1 MTCSRPRSRCFPRCA
16 RPWRRDSSW
25 ARSARWWRA
34 RDRPACSWRPA
45 RTGPWTWRCPC
56 PARACAGR
64 WRGSPDRWQ
73 ARPSSPRRSDSGVVN
88 LISLEKAAK
97 AYAHRSLLNGV
108 SLGVSAG
115 DTIGV
120 VGRNGA
126 GKSTL
131 LGMLAGQIAP
141 DTGRVAMAA
150 GLRLGYLPQGDQLAG
165 TVGEIVFGPVNGPMG
180 GTSRGP
186 MVRTAG
192 GLAVTGSAPDP
203 DGPRAPWE
211 ADPRARAIMAELL
224 PGIGVEATAGQL
236 SGGERRRVAL
246 AALLVAE
253 RDVLLLDEPTNHLDI
268 EAIDWLGRHLRDRA
282 GNEHC
287 AVIVVSHDRWLLY
300 AVCDRT
306 WEIDPGPVP
315 SAQGRYSAD
324 VLAPAER
331 ERSDAPAQ
339 RRRRNLAR
347 KELAW
352 LQRGARARTTK
363 AKFRVEAANTLIA
376 SEPPPR
382 DSVELTRL
390 ATARLGKT
398 VIELEDVSVSVGT
411 GDRERSL
418 LDQVTWRLGP
428 GDRVGIVGVNGSGKT
443 SLLNVLAGGVD
454 SGSASPGLHAD
465 GTVIRGKTVR
475 LAHLSQELAE
485 LDPDQRVRAAVEEI
499 RLRIRVG
506 DRELSAGQLLERLGF
521 TAERQRTR
529 VGDLSGGEQR
539 RVQMLRLLMDEPNVL
554 LLDEPTNDL
563 DIETLT
569 EFEDLLDDWP
579 GTLVVV
585 SHDRYFL
592 ERVTEHVVA
601 LLGDGKL
608 AFLGGGVDEYL
619 DRVRAARAGDA
630 PGGPVPARAA
640 AARAA
645 AARAAAARTAAA
657 RTAAARTAAARTAAA
672 RTAAAGAA
680 AAGAPGASPVA
691 GTEPPRTSAAQERT
705 ARKELQRLERQLERL
720 SARETELTAQL
731 AANATDYEKL
741 TTLGADLKAT
751 QAEKADLEERWLTV
765 AAELEQ

>member
-1 MTCSRPRSRCFPRCA
+1 M
-16 RPWRRDSSW
+16 
-25 ARSARWWRA
+25 
-34 RDRPACSWRPA
+34 
-45 RTGPWTWRCPC
+45 
-56 PARACAGR
+56 
-64 WRGSPDRWQ
+64 
-73 ARPSSPRRSDSGVVN
+73 VN

-97 AYAHRSLLNGV
+97 AYAHRSLLDGV

-115 DTIGV
+115 DRIGV

-131 LGMLAGQIAP
+131 LRMLAGRVAP
-141 DTGRVAMAA
+141 DTGRVATAS
-150 GLRLGYLPQGDQLAG
+150 GLRLGYLPQADQLAG
-165 TVGEIVFGPVNGPMG
+165 TVGEIVFGPMG
-180 GTSRGP
+180 GTAGRFAVGP
-186 MVRTAG
+186 
-192 GLAVTGSAPDP
+192 AVAGSAMEP
-203 DGPRAPWE
+203 DGSDIPLAPWE

-224 PGIGVEATAGQL
+224 PGIGVDAQAGQL

-253 RDVLLLDEPTNHLDI
+253 QDVLLLDEPTNHLDI

-287 AVIVVSHDRWLLY
+287 AVIVVSHDRWLLDT
-300 AVCDRT
+300 VCERT
-306 WEIDPGPVP
+306 WEIDRGQVH
-315 SAQGRYSAD
+315 SAEGGYSAY
-324 VLAPAER
+324 VLAQAER
-331 ERSDAPAQ
+331 VRSEDATE

-443 SLLNVLAGGVD
+443 SLLTVLDGGVD

-485 LDPDQRVRAAVEEI
+485 LDPDQRVRAAVEEV

-529 VGDLSGGEQR
+529 VGDLSGGERR
-539 RVQMLRLLMDEPNVL
+539 RVQLLRLLMDEPNVL

-619 DRVRAARAGDA
+619 DRVRAARAGGA
-630 PGGPVPARAA
+630 PRGPVPARAA
-640 AARAA
+640 PS
-645 AARAAAARTAAA
+645 RTAAA
-657 RTAAARTAAARTAAA
+657 GAAAAGAAAAGA
-672 RTAAAGAA
+672 AAAGAA

>member
-1 MTCSRPRSRCFPRCA
+1 M
-16 RPWRRDSSW
+16 
-25 ARSARWWRA
+25 
-34 RDRPACSWRPA
+34 
-45 RTGPWTWRCPC
+45 
-56 PARACAGR
+56 
-64 WRGSPDRWQ
+64 
-73 ARPSSPRRSDSGVVN
+73 N

-97 AYAHRSLLNGV
+97 SYAHRNLLDGI

-115 DTIGV
+115 DRIGV

-131 LGMLAGQIAP
+131 LALLGGRVAP

-150 GLRLGYLPQGDQLAG
+150 GLRIGYLPQSDQLAG
-165 TVGEIVFGPVNGPMG
+165 TVGEIVFGPVGGPRG
-180 GTSRGP
+180 GP
-186 MVRTAG
+186 AG
-192 GLAVTGSAPDP
+192 GPRGGGSAPEP

-224 PGIGVEATAGQL
+224 PGISVGAAAGQL

-246 AALLVAE
+246 ASLLVAE

-282 GNEHC
+282 ENGRC
-287 AVIVVSHDRWLLY
+287 AVIVVSHDRWLLDT
-300 AVCDRT
+300 VCERT
-306 WEIDPGPVP
+306 WEVDRGQVH
-315 SAQGRYSAD
+315 SAEGGYSAY
-324 VLAPAER
+324 VLAEAER
-331 ERSDAPAQ
+331 ERGEEAAE

-363 AKFRVEAANTLIA
+363 AKFRVEAATALIA

-398 VIELEDVSVSVGT
+398 VIELEDVSVSVGAD
-411 GDRERSL
+411 GHERSL
-418 LDQVTWRLGP
+418 LDRVTWRLGP

-443 SLLNVLAGGVD
+443 SLLTVLAEGGEAGPPQA
-454 SGSASPGLHAD
+454 SALSASPGWHAD

-485 LDPDQRVRAAVEEI
+485 IDPDQRVREAVEEI
-499 RLRIRVG
+499 QLRIRVG

-521 TAERQRTR
+521 TAERQWTR
-529 VGDLSGGEQR
+529 VGDLSGGERR
-539 RVQMLRLLMDEPNVL
+539 RVQMLRLLMTEPNVL

-608 AFLGGGVDEYL
+608 SFLGGGVDEYL
-619 DRVRAARAGDA
+619 DRVRAGRDA
-630 PGGPVPARAA
+630 SVAAPAAE
-640 AARAA
+640 
-645 AARAAAARTAAA
+645 
-657 RTAAARTAAARTAAA
+657 
-672 RTAAAGAA
+672 A
-680 AAGAPGASPVA
+680 AAGAPGV
-691 GTEPPRTSAAQERT
+691 PPRPSAAEERT

-720 SARETELTAQL
+720 SARETELAAQL

-741 TTLGADLKAT
+741 TLLGADLRAT
-751 QAEKADLEERWLTV
+751 QAEKANLEERWLTL
-765 AAELEQ
+765 AAELDP

>member
-1 MTCSRPRSRCFPRCA
+1 MA
-16 RPWRRDSSW
+16 
-25 ARSARWWRA
+25 
-34 RDRPACSWRPA
+34 
-45 RTGPWTWRCPC
+45 
-56 PARACAGR
+56 
-64 WRGSPDRWQ
+64 
-73 ARPSSPRRSDSGVVN
+73 N

-97 AYAHRSLLNGV
+97 AYAHRHLLDGV

-115 DTIGV
+115 DRIGV

-131 LGMLAGQIAP
+131 LGLLAGRVAP

-165 TVGEIVFGPVNGPMG
+165 TVGEIVFGPMG
-180 GTSRGP
+180 GRMGG
-186 MVRTAG
+186 TAG
-192 GLAVTGSAPDP
+192 GLAVPGSAREP
-203 DGPRAPWE
+203 DGPDIARAPWE

-224 PGIGVEATAGQL
+224 PGIGVEAQAGRL

-282 GNEHC
+282 EDRHC
-287 AVIVVSHDRWLLY
+287 AVIVVSHDRWLLDT
-300 AVCDRT
+300 VCERT
-306 WEIDPGPVP
+306 WEVDRGQVH
-315 SAQGRYSAD
+315 SAEGGYSAY
-324 VLAPAER
+324 VLAQAER
-331 ERSDAPAQ
+331 ERGEEAAE

-363 AKFRVEAANTLIA
+363 AKFRVEAANALIA

-398 VIELEDVSVSVGT
+398 VIELEDVSVSVGAS
-411 GDRERSL
+411 GRERVL

-443 SLLNVLAGGVD
+443 SLLTVLAGELVPGQA
-454 SGSASPGLHAD
+454 GPGLHAD

-485 LDPDQRVRAAVEEI
+485 LDPDQRVREAVEEI

-521 TAERQRTR
+521 TAERQWTR
-529 VGDLSGGEQR
+529 VGDLSGGERR

-569 EFEDLLDDWP
+569 EFEDLLDGWP

-619 DRVRAARAGDA
+619 DRVRAARDA
-630 PGGPVPARAA
+630 PASTRPA
-640 AARAA
+640 
-645 AARAAAARTAAA
+645 TAA
-657 RTAAARTAAARTAAA
+657 
-672 RTAAAGAA
+672 
-680 AAGAPGASPVA
+680 
-691 GTEPPRTSAAQERT
+691 PRSSAAEERT

-720 SARETELTAQL
+720 SAREAELAVQL

-765 AAELEQ
+765 AADLEP

>member
-1 MTCSRPRSRCFPRCA
+1 
-16 RPWRRDSSW
+16 
-25 ARSARWWRA
+25 
-34 RDRPACSWRPA
+34 
-45 RTGPWTWRCPC
+45 
-56 PARACAGR
+56 
-64 WRGSPDRWQ
+64 
-73 ARPSSPRRSDSGVVN
+73 VVN
-88 LISLEKAAK
+88 LISLERAAK
-97 AYAHRSLLNGV
+97 AYAHRNLLDGV

-115 DTIGV
+115 DRIGV

-131 LGMLAGQIAP
+131 LALLAGRVAP

-150 GLRLGYLPQGDQLAG
+150 GLRLGYLPQADQLAG
-165 TVGEIVFGPVNGPMG
+165 TVGEIVFGPMAR
-180 GTSRGP
+180 S
-186 MVRTAG
+186 AG
-192 GLAVTGSAPDP
+192 GLAVAGSAPEP
-203 DGPRAPWE
+203 EGARAPWE

-224 PGIGVEATAGQL
+224 PGIGVDAAVGQL

-268 EAIDWLGRHLRDRA
+268 EAIDWLGRHLRDS
-282 GNEHC
+282 GC
-287 AVIVVSHDRWLLY
+287 AVIVVSHDRWLLDT
-300 AVCDRT
+300 VCERT
-306 WEIDPGPVP
+306 WELDRGQVH
-315 SAQGRYSAD
+315 SAEGGYSAY
-324 VLAPAER
+324 VLAQAER
-331 ERSDAPAQ
+331 ERGEEAAE

-363 AKFRVEAANTLIA
+363 AKFRVEAANALIA

-398 VIELEDVSVSVGT
+398 VIELQDASVSVRADG
-411 GDRERSL
+411 RERFL
-418 LDQVTWRLGP
+418 LDRVTWRLGP

-443 SLLNVLAGGVD
+443 SLLTVLAGDAVPGPAGPGV
-454 SGSASPGLHAD
+454 HAD
-465 GTVIRGKTVR
+465 GTIIRGKTVR

-485 LDPDQRVRAAVEEI
+485 LDPDQRVREAVEEI

-521 TAERQRTR
+521 SAERQWTR
-529 VGDLSGGEQR
+529 VGDLSGGERR

-569 EFEDLLDDWP
+569 EFEDLLDGWP
-579 GTLVVV
+579 GTLVAV

-601 LLGDGKL
+601 LLGDGRL
-608 AFLGGGVDEYL
+608 SFLGGGVDEYL
-619 DRVRAARAGDA
+619 DRVRAARAA
-630 PGGPVPARAA
+630 PAPSAPATAVPR
-640 AARAA
+640 
-645 AARAAAARTAAA
+645 
-657 RTAAARTAAARTAAA
+657 
-672 RTAAAGAA
+672 
-680 AAGAPGASPVA
+680 S
-691 GTEPPRTSAAQERT
+691 SAAEERS
-705 ARKELQRLERQLERL
+705 ARKELQRLERQMERL

-751 QAEKADLEERWLTV
+751 QAEKADIEERWLTV
-765 AAELEQ
+765 AGELEP